1 MLFSETRNYYLFIFI
16 FFFSILSP
24 QIYIFKFYI
33 TRYISQLSYISLIMI
48 RVSSTFPSNA
58 NQRLLKDPL
67 DLLRQDPSS
76 RDFFRLKT
84 KRTCLRERERERV
97 SGNGSDGSSSK
108 ETLTSGRN
116 EFTFV
121 EDDKLDLAPRARSIR
136 LREVA
141 WKFSPLGIPGF
152 SLSITKITRDV
163 HRETGPGIPCKCCKR
178 RPGWK
183 FCPPVPISTAS
194 RVEITQHTGG
204 IMEYA
209 YLVGFHECL
218 LKFISLVRSQNCG
231 FYLRS
236 FPNFNLPPSVFRSFG
251 FAFENLKIK
260 FLNWLLPRARNY
272 RNIIIVRGC
281 ARDFIGVSQCVVIKI
296 EIPRGGY

>member
-1 MLFSETRNYYLFIFI
+1 MCVLRNEKLLFIYFY
-16 FFFSILSP
+16 FFSMLSP

-33 TRYISQLSYISLIMI
+33 TRYTSQLSYISLIMI
-48 RVSSTFPSNA
+48 RVSSTFSSNA

-76 RDFFRLKT
+76 RDFQVKNKKDVFTWR
-84 KRTCLRERERERV
+84 REREKERV

-136 LREVA
+136 EVA

-163 HRETGPGIPCKCCKR
+163 HRETGPGIRVNVANAGRDGNFADPSR
-178 RPGWK
+178 FQPRHAWK
-183 FCPPVPISTAS
+183 LPNTPV
-194 RVEITQHTGG
+194 E
-204 IMEYA
+204 
-209 YLVGFHECL
+209 
-218 LKFISLVRSQNCG
+218 
-231 FYLRS
+231 
-236 FPNFNLPPSVFRSFG
+236 
-251 FAFENLKIK
+251 
-260 FLNWLLPRARNY
+260 
-272 RNIIIVRGC
+272 
-281 ARDFIGVSQCVVIKI
+281 
-296 EIPRGGY
+296 